1 MIGNKMDKRNCPVC
15 IFSSDCEMLVNT
27 QLYAN
32 ERSVN

>member
-1 MIGNKMDKRNCPVC
+1 
-15 IFSSDCEMLVNT
+15 MLVNT